1 MAFSTVLSLPPTS
14 EALKFVGIE
23 RERHGSWRSTE
34 SKRVD
39 EEARGGER
47 AENNIETPAA
57 GAAAEVALMGDFEI
71 FEKCSQFRYVRVCV
85 CVCVCVCIYPIRP
98 PITVSE
104 LDDFRDISGEYRSMW
119 EGCPSLFVHYN
130 PVSLSQGMW
139 WRGKTFVE
147 IFMKIKELSDEI

>member
-85 CVCVCVCIYPIRP
+85 CVCVCVCVIERNPLHYFTP
-98 PITVSE
+98 
-104 LDDFRDISGEYRSMW
+104 YRSVGYSRLLARPFNNMVITYCRC
-119 EGCPSLFVHYN
+119 GCDFITGVA
-130 PVSLSQGMW
+130 
-139 WRGKTFVE
+139 
-147 IFMKIKELSDEI
+147 